1 MAKKDTAGRNAL
13 APAEQVGPEFIGR
26 TDPQDAAGIEA
37 LHQHQQ
43 ALVDQYGDGLP
54 WQPEHYEAA
63 IRQELRR
70 GCEAF
75 IRAGRYLL
83 VARECALHGE
93 WQGMLD
99 RLGLSR
105 VQASRMTEAARR
117 ISILPNVSTSKHLIE
132 AAKYEGKL
140 IELLSLPEDKFAEL
154 AEHGE
159 TDGLSIDDVED
170 MTVRELRAAVR
181 EARSDLDAKDQR
193 ISKLSDDLNKEHE
206 KLAKAQR
213 RWKSATPDDQL
224 VQLQQ
229 AVTEA
234 EQNVLA
240 AIGSESAGFRAAVA
254 TLAEHADSNGL
265 DTRRFL
271 GDTIGRLLTA
281 LRIVRDDD
289 ELPFPIPRIN
299 DGEED

>member
-13 APAEQVGPEFIGR
+13 APAEQAGPEFIGR

-43 ALVDQYGDGLP
+43 ELVDQYGDGLP

-93 WQGMLD
+93 WAGMLQ
-99 RLGLSR
+99 RLGIS
-105 VQASRMTEAARR
+105 QPNAHRMMEAARR
-117 ISILPNVSTSKHLIE
+117 IVGLPNHSTSNDLI
-132 AAKYEGKL
+132 AAVKSESKL
-140 IELLSLPEDKFAEL
+140 IELLSLPEDQFKEL
-154 AEHGE
+154 AEVGE
-159 TDGLSIDDVED
+159 TGDLALDDIVTMSVRELRD
-170 MTVRELRAAVR
+170 QVRELRADS
-181 EARSDLDAKDQR
+181 EAKDSR

-265 DTRRFL
+265 DTAQFL

-289 ELPFPIPRIN
+289 ELPFAIPLVN
-299 DGEED
+299 DGAEA

>member
-43 ALVDQYGDGLP
+43 ELVDQYGDGLP

-93 WQGMLD
+93 WAGMLS
-99 RLGLSR
+99 RLGMEPR
-105 VQASRMTEAARR
+105 QAQRMMEAARR
-117 ISILPNVSTSKHLIE
+117 VSALPNASTSTHLVDSVKSE
-132 AAKYEGKL
+132 SKL
-140 IELLSLPEDKFAEL
+140 IELLSLPDEQFKEL
-154 AEHGE
+154 AEVGE
-159 TDGLSIDDVED
+159 TGDLALDDIVTMSVRELRNQ
-170 MTVRELRAAVR
+170 VRELRADS
-181 EARSDLDAKDQR
+181 EAKDSR

-206 KLAKAQR
+206 KLTKAQR

-265 DTRRFL
+265 DTAQFL

-289 ELPFPIPRIN
+289 ELPFAIPLVN
-299 DGEED
+299 DGAEA

>member
-26 TDPQDAAGIEA
+26 TDPQDADGIEA

-43 ALVDQYGDGLP
+43 ELVDQYGDGLP
-54 WQPEHYEAA
+54 WQPDHYEAA

-93 WQGMLD
+93 WEGMRE
-99 RLGLSR
+99 RLGLGR
-105 VQASRMTEAARR
+105 DQALRMMEAARR
-117 ISILPNVSTSKHLIE
+117 KSAIPKVATYRQFIE
-132 AAKYEGKL
+132 SVKSESKL
-140 IELLSLPEDKFAEL
+140 IELLSLPQDQFKEL
-154 AEHGE
+154 AEVGE
-159 TDGLSIDDVED
+159 TGDLALDDIVTMSVRELRNQ
-170 MTVRELRAAVR
+170 VRELRADS
-181 EARSDLDAKDQR
+181 EAKDSR

>member
-43 ALVDQYGDGLP
+43 ELVDQYGDGLP
-54 WQPEHYEAA
+54 WQPDHYEAA

-93 WQGMLD
+93 WEGMRE
-99 RLGLSR
+99 RLGLGR
-105 VQASRMTEAARR
+105 DQALRMMEAARR
-117 ISILPNVSTSKHLIE
+117 ISAIPNVATSRHLIE
-132 AAKYEGKL
+132 SVKSESKL
-140 IELLSLPEDKFAEL
+140 IELLSLPQDQFKEL
-154 AEHGE
+154 AEVGE
-159 TDGLSIDDVED
+159 TGDLALDDIVTMSVRELRNQ
-170 MTVRELRAAVR
+170 VRELRADS
-181 EARSDLDAKDQR
+181 EAKDSR